1 MSSLF
6 YRGIYGMVNR
16 IRILFCA
23 LACFFSIST
32 YADDLPANPRNDTPA
47 QSLKRLQNNFK
58 SQANYDAGMKRNLAE
73 LDARIYM
80 NEGTKRTN
88 VEQMLTRSGVLES
101 GAKAE
106 VVSKVTQPADTAKAA
121 KTLAD
126 RLGKAKN
133 YAKNVGKA
141 SIPTFVGMAAFHGLM
156 EGIGWVMD
164 EGGKV
169 TKTPD
174 EDSAKY
180 SSPVYYSTDFA
191 KSYSSY
197 QDVAEQSFKVLQT
210 RSDNYHSLISI
221 ELYQCGRDGGR
232 NVCVFTIK
240 HNAYRADNPTEFRL
254 TIFESLNPD
263 YKPDHVPE
271 ASEATPEQIETALKN
286 ALESNNPAL
295 ASAIAEA
302 IKSAYSYDDSEG
314 QDNSSNTLVIGTAND
329 MNQAVDRAF
338 DNPTTNATTDKPSGY
353 YKITDGEKTI
363 EGYVTTPDTSAK
375 TDTETK
381 TTTTTDPVTGNQT
394 TTGTSTGSLQL
405 PAFCTWA
412 AIVCDWINWTK
423 EEPQEPE
430 LKPVFEE
437 INVPYTPFSI
447 AKFNAQCP
455 PDENLSLNLMG
466 QEMSFVFPMKP
477 FCDFFSGIKPFVI
490 ALASFWAVKLIG
502 NASFN
507 SGN

>member
-1 MSSLF
+1 
-6 YRGIYGMVNR
+6 MVNNFR
-16 IRILFCA
+16 FLFCT
-23 LACFFSIST
+23 LACFFSITT
-32 YADDLPANPRNDTPA
+32 YASDLPANPRNDTPA

-106 VVSKVTQPADTAKAA
+106 VVAKVTQPANTGKVA

-126 RLGKAKN
+126 RLGKAKD
-133 YAKNVGKA
+133 YAKHAGKA
-141 SIPTFVGMAAFHGLM
+141 SIPSFLGGAAVQALVDGV
-156 EGIGWVMD
+156 GWVMD

-169 TKTPD
+169 TK
-174 EDSAKY
+174 
-180 SSPVYYSTDFA
+180 
-191 KSYSSY
+191 
-197 QDVAEQSFKVLQT
+197 
-210 RSDNYHSLISI
+210 
-221 ELYQCGRDGGR
+221 
-232 NVCVFTIK
+232 
-240 HNAYRADNPTEFRL
+240 
-254 TIFESLNPD
+254 
-263 YKPDHVPE
+263 KPDPDSVYESDQFMYHASSSCSSIPSKTFATEQAANNYICQYADCNYGSRPPQTASIYDNNYIRCSAGYLMSKSSKVANPNYNPSAPPPE
-271 ASEATPEQIETALKN
+271 NVEVSQEQLTEALKN

-295 ASAIAEA
+295 AAAIAQA
-302 IKSAYSYDDSEG
+302 IKAAYSYDSSEG
-314 QDNSSNTLVIGTAND
+314 QDNSTNTIAIGTAND

-338 DNPTTNATTDKPSGY
+338 DNPTSNATSDKPSGY

-405 PAFCTWA
+405 PAFCSWA
-412 AIVCDWINWTK
+412 AIVCDWIGWTK

>member
-6 YRGIYGMVNR
+6 YRGIYGMVNSFR
-16 IRILFCA
+16 FLFCT
-23 LACFFSIST
+23 LACFFSITT
-32 YADDLPANPRNDTPA
+32 YASDLPANPRNDTPA

-80 NEGTKRTN
+80 NEGTKRTS
-88 VEQMLTRSGVLES
+88 VEQMLVRSGVVES

-106 VVSKVTQPADTAKAA
+106 VVAKVTQPADTGKAA

-126 RLGKAKN
+126 RLGKAKD
-133 YAKNVGKA
+133 YAKHAGKA
-141 SIPTFVGMAAFHGLM
+141 SIPAFLGGAAVQALVDGV
-156 EGIGWVMD
+156 GWVMD

-169 TKTPD
+169 TKPPEDEGNVTPLD
-174 EDSAKY
+174 RYRWSVGINTPPFFNSAESALKHHFPNDKPIRTQQFSGGVNFIMSDGTY
-180 SSPVYYSTDFA
+180 RSFRYYP
-191 KSYSSY
+191 
-197 QDVAEQSFKVLQT
+197 
-210 RSDNYHSLISI
+210 
-221 ELYQCGRDGGR
+221 
-232 NVCVFTIK
+232 
-240 HNAYRADNPTEFRL
+240 NPTYNPSAPQPENVEVTQEQL
-254 TIFESLNPD
+254 TE
-263 YKPDHVPE
+263 
-271 ASEATPEQIETALKN
+271 ALKQ

-295 ASAIAEA
+295 AAAIAEA
-302 IKSAYSYDDSEG
+302 IKAAYSYDASEG
-314 QDNSSNTLVIGTAND
+314 QDNSTNTIAIGTAND
-329 MNQAVDRAF
+329 MNEAVDRAF
-338 DNPTTNATTDKPSGY
+338 DNPTPNATSDKPSGY

-375 TDTETK
+375 TDTQTK
-381 TTTTTDPVTGNQT
+381 TETTTDPLTGNQT
-394 TTGTSTGSLQL
+394 TTGTSTGSLQF
-405 PAFCTWA
+405 PAFCDWA
-412 AIVCDWINWTK
+412 AIVCDWIGWTK
-423 EEPQEPE
+423 EQPDEPEE

-437 INVPYTPFSI
+437 INVPFTPFSI

-455 PDENLSLNLMG
+455 PDENLSLTLMD

>member
-6 YRGIYGMVNR
+6 YRGIYGMVNC
-16 IRILFCA
+16 IRILFCT
-23 LACFFSIST
+23 LACFFSIT
-32 YADDLPANPRNDTPA
+32 AYASDLPANPRNDTPA

-80 NEGTKRTN
+80 NEGTKRTS
-88 VEQMLTRSGVLES
+88 VEQMLVRSGVVES

-106 VVSKVTQPADTAKAA
+106 VVAKVTQPADTGKAA

-126 RLGKAKN
+126 RLGKAKD
-133 YAKNVGKA
+133 YAKHAGKA
-141 SIPTFVGMAAFHGLM
+141 SIPSFLGGAAVQALVDGV
-156 EGIGWVMD
+156 GWVMD

-169 TKTPD
+169 TLKEND
-174 EDSAKY
+174 DAVACDDS
-180 SSPVYYSTDFA
+180 SSCASFSHIWNLSHNS
-191 KSYSSY
+191 KSYSAPSTSACVSAIGGDGWWGKTLGKSTGPTTGVCY
-197 QDVAEQSFKVLQT
+197 GSDSGHTIASFHRVANPNYSPSAPPPEKVEVTQEQL
-210 RSDNYHSLISI
+210 
-221 ELYQCGRDGGR
+221 
-232 NVCVFTIK
+232 
-240 HNAYRADNPTEFRL
+240 TE
-254 TIFESLNPD
+254 
-263 YKPDHVPE
+263 
-271 ASEATPEQIETALKN
+271 ALKN

-295 ASAIAEA
+295 AAAIAEA
-302 IKSAYSYDDSEG
+302 IKAAYSYDGSEG
-314 QDNSSNTLVIGTAND
+314 QDNSTNTIAIGTAND
-329 MNQAVDRAF
+329 MNEAVDRAF
-338 DNPTTNATTDKPSGY
+338 DNPTPNATSDKPSGY

-405 PAFCTWA
+405 PAFCDWA
-412 AIVCDWINWTK
+412 AIVCDWIGWTK
-423 EEPQEPE
+423 EQPDEPEE

-437 INVPYTPFSI
+437 INVPFTPFSI
-447 AKFNAQCP
+447 ANFNAQCP
-455 PDENLSLNLMG
+455 PDENLSLTLME

>member
-6 YRGIYGMVNR
+6 YRGIYGMVNNFR
-16 IRILFCA
+16 FLLCT
-23 LACFFSIST
+23 LACFFSITT
-32 YADDLPANPRNDTPA
+32 YASDLPANPRNDTPA

-58 SQANYDAGMKRNLAE
+58 SQDNYDAGMKRNLAE

-80 NEGTKRTN
+80 NEGTKRTS

-101 GAKAE
+101 GGKAE
-106 VVSKVTQPADTAKAA
+106 VVAKVTQPVDTGKAA

-126 RLGKAKN
+126 RLGKAKD
-133 YAKNVGKA
+133 YAKHAGKA
-141 SIPTFVGMAAFHGLM
+141 SIPAFVGGAAVQALVDGV
-156 EGIGWVMD
+156 GWVID
-164 EGGKV
+164 EGGEVKRLPTEQDPDPTTSPCSSSNDNCSYAPTLFWV
-169 TKTPD
+169 ANYERLGTYSSELSAAKAAWKGGNCAPYSPLVKGGDSYYRSGGDCLIGRTLSKSNPNYSAGTPAPTPD
-174 EDSAKY
+174 
-180 SSPVYYSTDFA
+180 
-191 KSYSSY
+191 
-197 QDVAEQSFKVLQT
+197 
-210 RSDNYHSLISI
+210 
-221 ELYQCGRDGGR
+221 
-232 NVCVFTIK
+232 
-240 HNAYRADNPTEFRL
+240 L
-254 TIFESLNPD
+254 T
-263 YKPDHVPE
+263 
-271 ASEATPEQIETALKN
+271 ATPEQIQTALKN

-295 ASAIAEA
+295 AAAIAEA
-302 IKSAYSYDDSEG
+302 LKAAYSFDGTEG
-314 QDNSSNTLVIGTAND
+314 QDNSTNTAVIGTAND
-329 MNQAVDRAF
+329 MNEAVDRAF
-338 DNPTTNATTDKPSGY
+338 DNPTTNATSDKPSGY

-363 EGYVTTPDTSAK
+363 EGYVTTPDTKGK
-375 TDTETK
+375 TETETK

-405 PAFCTWA
+405 PAFCDWA

-437 INVPYTPFSI
+437 IEVPYTPFSI

>member
-1 MSSLF
+1 M
-6 YRGIYGMVNR
+6 
-16 IRILFCA
+16 
-23 LACFFSIST
+23 ACFFSITT
-32 YADDLPANPRNDTPA
+32 YASDLPANPRNDTPA

-106 VVSKVTQPADTAKAA
+106 VVAKVTQPVNNAKVASTLVDRLAKA
-121 KTLAD
+121 KD
-126 RLGKAKN
+126 
-133 YAKNVGKA
+133 YAKNAGKA
-141 SIPTFVGMAAFHGLM
+141 SIPAFVGGAAVQALVDGV
-156 EGIGWVMD
+156 GWVMD
-164 EGGKV
+164 PKNNTISKKDDSVNVSDKYQSKYKDKDFYASSEGQLC
-169 TKTPD
+169 TKYADNWKKDNSPQN
-174 EDSAKY
+174 EYPAMHYNGHVLIGSSQLNCKY
-180 SSPVYYSTDFA
+180 YYYPGA
-191 KSYSSY
+191 
-197 QDVAEQSFKVLQT
+197 
-210 RSDNYHSLISI
+210 
-221 ELYQCGRDGGR
+221 
-232 NVCVFTIK
+232 TIK
-240 HNAYRADNPTEFRL
+240 TVGIP
-254 TIFESLNPD
+254 ISLNPNYQQPQPQTEVTD
-263 YKPDHVPE
+263 DELKQAFED
-271 ASEATPEQIETALKN
+271 ALN
-286 ALESNNPAL
+286 SNNPAL
-295 ASAIAEA
+295 ASAIAQA
-302 IKSAYSYDDSEG
+302 IKDAYSYDGSEG
-314 QDNSSNTLVIGTAND
+314 QDNSTNTAVIGTAND

-338 DNPTTNATTDKPSGY
+338 DNPTSNATSDKPSGY

-394 TTGTSTGSLQL
+394 TTGTSTGSFEL
-405 PAFCTWA
+405 PAFCSWA

>member
-1 MSSLF
+1 
-6 YRGIYGMVNR
+6 MVNNFR
-16 IRILFCA
+16 FLFCT
-23 LACFFSIST
+23 LACFFSITT
-32 YADDLPANPRNDTPA
+32 YASDLPANPRNDTPA

-80 NEGTKRTN
+80 NEGTKRTS
-88 VEQMLTRSGVLES
+88 VEQMLVRSGVVES

-106 VVSKVTQPADTAKAA
+106 VVAKVTQPADTGKAA

-126 RLGKAKN
+126 RLGKAKD
-133 YAKNVGKA
+133 YAKHAGKA
-141 SIPTFVGMAAFHGLM
+141 SIPSFLGGAAVQALVDGV
-156 EGIGWVMD
+156 GWVMD

-169 TKTPD
+169 TKKATDPNVCD
-174 EDSAKY
+174 PSSCSHIQTLYNLEGKNY
-180 SSPVYYSTDFA
+180 SSA
-191 KSYSSY
+191 
-197 QDVAEQSFKVLQT
+197 QAAC
-210 RSDNYHSLISI
+210 NSI
-221 ELYQCGRDGGR
+221 ELDASFGTPSPTIRLKGTDCLLYGGGNNYNG
-232 NVCVFTIK
+232 NVAASLVKIT
-240 HNAYRADNPTEFRL
+240 NPNYSSTAQPENVEVTQDQLTE
-254 TIFESLNPD
+254 
-263 YKPDHVPE
+263 
-271 ASEATPEQIETALKN
+271 ALKQ

-295 ASAIAEA
+295 AAAIAEA
-302 IKSAYSYDDSEG
+302 LKAAYSYDGTEG
-314 QDNSSNTLVIGTAND
+314 QDNSTNSIVIGTAND

-338 DNPTTNATTDKPSGY
+338 DNPTSNATSDKPSGY
-353 YKITDGEKTI
+353 YKITDGEKTV
-363 EGYVTTPDTSAK
+363 EGYVTTPDTKGK
-375 TDTETK
+375 TETETK

-394 TTGTSTGSLQL
+394 TTGTSTGSLQF
-405 PAFCTWA
+405 PAFCDWA

-437 INVPYTPFSI
+437 INVPLTPFSI

>member
-1 MSSLF
+1 
-6 YRGIYGMVNR
+6 MVNR
-16 IRILFCA
+16 IRFLFCT
-23 LACFFSIST
+23 LACFFSITT
-32 YADDLPANPRNDTPA
+32 YASDLPANPRNDTPA

-101 GAKAE
+101 GGKAE
-106 VVSKVTQPADTAKAA
+106 VVAKVTQPADTGKAA

-126 RLGKAKN
+126 RLGKAKD
-133 YAKNVGKA
+133 YAKNAGKA
-141 SIPTFVGMAAFHGLM
+141 SIPAFLGGAAVQALIDGV
-156 EGIGWVMD
+156 GWVMD

-169 TKTPD
+169 TKKPEESVVGPHHQYRWGAYVGSTSYYKPTGESFVSSWTEYYKTAD
-174 EDSAKY
+174 PNVVNIVSVQCSISGIVCSQYNAVRENGTTITLRSIREPNPSY
-180 SSPVYYSTDFA
+180 NPSSPA
-191 KSYSSY
+191 P
-197 QDVAEQSFKVLQT
+197 E
-210 RSDNYHSLISI
+210 
-221 ELYQCGRDGGR
+221 
-232 NVCVFTIK
+232 NVEV
-240 HNAYRADNPTEFRL
+240 
-254 TIFESLNPD
+254 
-263 YKPDHVPE
+263 
-271 ASEATPEQIETALKN
+271 TPQQLETALKN

-295 ASAIAEA
+295 AAAIAQA
-302 IKSAYSYDDSEG
+302 IKSAYSYDGSEG
-314 QDNSSNTLVIGTAND
+314 QDNSTNSIVIGTAND

-338 DNPTTNATTDKPSGY
+338 DTPTSNATTDKPSGY

-363 EGYVTTPDTSAK
+363 EGYVTSSDTSTK

-405 PAFCTWA
+405 PAFCSWA

-423 EEPQEPE
+423 EEPNEPE
-430 LKPVFEE
+430 QPKPVFEE
-437 INVPYTPFSI
+437 INVPLTPFSI

>member
-16 IRILFCA
+16 FRFLFCT
-23 LACFFSIST
+23 LACFFSITTHAS
-32 YADDLPANPRNDTPA
+32 DLPANPRNDTPA

-80 NEGTKRTN
+80 NEGTKRTT
-88 VEQMLTRSGVLES
+88 VEQLLVRSGVVES

-106 VVSKVTQPADTAKAA
+106 VVAKVTQPANTGKAA

-126 RLGKAKN
+126 RLGKAKD
-133 YAKNVGKA
+133 YAKHAGKA
-141 SIPTFVGMAAFHGLM
+141 SIPAFLGGAAVQALVDGV
-156 EGIGWVMD
+156 GWVMD
-164 EGGKV
+164 EGGQIQKSI
-169 TKTPD
+169 TPEQQEQYD
-174 EDSAKY
+174 LEQEKYTSPHIYKISQSMGSALNQFY
-180 SSPVYYSTDFA
+180 SPKAACIGYAATMNNTVYVSNTETFC
-191 KSYSSY
+191 
-197 QDVAEQSFKVLQT
+197 VLRQT
-210 RSDNYHSLISI
+210 RSDGS
-221 ELYQCGRDGGR
+221 
-232 NVCVFTIK
+232 TIQTGATVVYLK
-240 HNAYRADNPTEFRL
+240 PNPSYNPSYTPSQPSAPVATNAE
-254 TIFESLNPD
+254 
-263 YKPDHVPE
+263 
-271 ASEATPEQIETALKN
+271 IETALKN

-295 ASAIAEA
+295 AAAIAEA
-302 IKSAYSYDDSEG
+302 IKAAYSYDGSEG
-314 QDNSSNTLVIGTAND
+314 QDNSTNTIAIGTAND
-329 MNQAVDRAF
+329 MNEAVDRAF
-338 DNPTTNATTDKPSGY
+338 DNPTPNATSDKPSGY

-363 EGYVTTPDTSAK
+363 EGYVTTPDTTGK
-375 TDTETK
+375 TETETK

-394 TTGTSTGSLQL
+394 TTGTSTGSLQF
-405 PAFCTWA
+405 PAFCDWA
-412 AIVCDWINWTK
+412 GIVCDWINWTK

>member
-1 MSSLF
+1 
-6 YRGIYGMVNR
+6 MVNNFR
-16 IRILFCA
+16 FLFCT
-23 LACFFSIST
+23 LACFFSITT
-32 YADDLPANPRNDTPA
+32 YASDLPANPRNDTPA

-58 SQANYDAGMKRNLAE
+58 SQDNYDAGMKRNLAE

-80 NEGTKRTN
+80 NEGTKRTS
-88 VEQMLTRSGVLES
+88 VEQMLVRSGVVES

-106 VVSKVTQPADTAKAA
+106 VVAKVTQPADTAKSA

-126 RLGKAKN
+126 RLAKAKD
-133 YAKNVGKA
+133 YAKHAGKA
-141 SIPTFVGMAAFHGLM
+141 SIPSFLGGAAVQALVDGV
-156 EGIGWVMD
+156 GWVMD

-169 TKTPD
+169 TRTPD
-174 EDSAKY
+174 TPVNADSSFIKCWTG
-180 SSPVYYSTDFA
+180 SGGQGCYSTPESA
-191 KSYSSY
+191 AQY
-197 QDVAEQSFKVLQT
+197 T
-210 RSDNYHSLISI
+210 T
-221 ELYQCGRDGGR
+221 CGGTANIYYNSGTMAYANCENGGKAT
-232 NVCVFTIK
+232 VFYI
-240 HNAYRADNPTEFRL
+240 DNPNYNPNSPPPEPTEVTAQEL
-254 TIFESLNPD
+254 
-263 YKPDHVPE
+263 E
-271 ASEATPEQIETALKN
+271 AALKT

-295 ASAIAEA
+295 AAAIAEA
-302 IKSAYSYDDSEG
+302 LKAAYSYDSSEG
-314 QDNSSNTLVIGTAND
+314 QDNSTNTAVIGAAND
-329 MNQAVDRAF
+329 MNEAVDRAF
-338 DNPTTNATTDKPSGY
+338 DNPTTNATSDKPSGY

-363 EGYVTTPDTSAK
+363 EGYVTTPDTSVK

-405 PAFCTWA
+405 PAFCSWA

>member
-16 IRILFCA
+16 IRFLFCT
-23 LACFFSIST
+23 LACFFSIT
-32 YADDLPANPRNDTPA
+32 IYASDLPANPRNDTPA

-88 VEQMLTRSGVLES
+88 VEQMLTRSGVVES

-106 VVSKVTQPADTAKAA
+106 VVAKVTQPADTGKAA

-126 RLGKAKN
+126 RLGKAKD
-133 YAKNVGKA
+133 YAKHAGKA
-141 SIPTFVGMAAFHGLM
+141 SIPSFLGGAAVQALVDGV
-156 EGIGWVMD
+156 GWVMD

-169 TKTPD
+169 TKKPNEDDVTPSH
-174 EDSAKY
+174 EY
-180 SSPVYYSTDFA
+180 YYSIKNSSGKLFQASTADAVCRQYITDSGMVYDGLHLSAQGQPMACKGHRLPSTQVYSFGSIQ
-191 KSYSSY
+191 KPKNPSYDPSAP
-197 QDVAEQSFKVLQT
+197 QPENVEVTQEQL
-210 RSDNYHSLISI
+210 
-221 ELYQCGRDGGR
+221 
-232 NVCVFTIK
+232 
-240 HNAYRADNPTEFRL
+240 TE
-254 TIFESLNPD
+254 
-263 YKPDHVPE
+263 
-271 ASEATPEQIETALKN
+271 ALKT

-295 ASAIAEA
+295 ASAIAQA
-302 IKSAYSYDDSEG
+302 IKSAYLYDGSEG
-314 QDNSSNTLVIGTAND
+314 QDDSSNTIAIGSAND

-338 DNPTTNATTDKPSGY
+338 DNPTSNATSDKPSGY
-353 YKITDGEKTI
+353 YKITDGEKTV
-363 EGYVTTPDTSAK
+363 EGYVTTSDTSAK
-375 TDTETK
+375 TETETK

-394 TTGTSTGSLQL
+394 TTGTSTGSFQL
-405 PAFCTWA
+405 PAFCDWA
-412 AIVCDWINWTK
+412 GIVCDWINWTK
-423 EEPQEPE
+423 EEPDQPEEP
-430 LKPVFEE
+430 KPVFEE
-437 INVPYTPFSI
+437 INVPFTPFSI
-447 AKFNAQCP
+447 ANFNAQCP
-455 PDENLSLNLMG
+455 PDEQLSLTLME

>member
-1 MSSLF
+1 
-6 YRGIYGMVNR
+6 MVNNF
-16 IRILFCA
+16 RILFCT

-80 NEGTKRTN
+80 NEGTKRTS
-88 VEQMLTRSGVLES
+88 VEQMLTRSGVVES

-106 VVSKVTQPADTAKAA
+106 VVAKVTQPADTGKAA

-126 RLGKAKN
+126 RLGKAKD
-133 YAKNVGKA
+133 YAKNAGKA
-141 SIPTFVGMAAFHGLM
+141 SIPAFLGGAAVQALVDGV
-156 EGIGWVMD
+156 GWVMD

-169 TKTPD
+169 TKKP
-174 EDSAKY
+174 ENVN
-180 SSPVYYSTDFA
+180 PPYYFYN
-191 KSYSSY
+191 SYDKTQKNLTLTQACDAY
-197 QDVAEQSFKVLQT
+197 K
-210 RSDNYHSLISI
+210 NYNVS
-221 ELYQCGRDGGR
+221 GGYWK
-232 NVCVFTIK
+232 NVTYYTSGNNPYFCVFSGE
-240 HNAYRADNPTEFRL
+240 NFRGRFENSPTQMQIYTPTTEDLNKSEEVTSEQL
-254 TIFESLNPD
+254 T
-263 YKPDHVPE
+263 K
-271 ASEATPEQIETALKN
+271 ALKQ
-286 ALESNNPAL
+286 ALDSNNPAL
-295 ASAIAEA
+295 AAAIAEA
-302 IKSAYSYDDSEG
+302 IKAAYSYDGSEG
-314 QDNSSNTLVIGTAND
+314 QDDSTNTIAIGTAND
-329 MNQAVDRAF
+329 MNEAVDRAF
-338 DNPTTNATTDKPSGY
+338 DNPTPNATSDKPSGY

-375 TDTETK
+375 TDTQTK
-381 TTTTTDPVTGNQT
+381 TETTTDPVTGNQT
-394 TTGTSTGSLQL
+394 TTGTSTGSLQF
-405 PAFCTWA
+405 PAFCDWA
-412 AIVCDWINWTK
+412 AIVCDWIGWTK
-423 EEPQEPE
+423 EQPDEPEE

-437 INVPYTPFSI
+437 INVPFTPFSI

-455 PDENLSLNLMG
+455 PDENLSLTLMQ

>member
-1 MSSLF
+1 
-6 YRGIYGMVNR
+6 MVNNFR
-16 IRILFCA
+16 FLFCT
-23 LACFFSIST
+23 LACFFSITT
-32 YADDLPANPRNDTPA
+32 YADDLPSNPRNDTPA

-58 SQANYDAGMKRNLAE
+58 SQANYDAGIKRNLAE

-106 VVSKVTQPADTAKAA
+106 VVAKVTQPANTGKVA
-121 KTLAD
+121 KTLVD
-126 RLGKAKN
+126 RLAKAKD
-133 YAKNVGKA
+133 YAKHAGKA
-141 SIPTFVGMAAFHGLM
+141 SIPSFLGGAAVQALVDGV
-156 EGIGWVMD
+156 GWVID

-169 TKTPD
+169 TKAPD
-174 EDSAKY
+174 PNAPENTKY
-180 SSPVYYSTDFA
+180 SSNFIYYSDRATAYSLSDYGRTVFA
-191 KSYSSY
+191 
-197 QDVAEQSFKVLQT
+197 QTVAENSGF
-210 RSDNYHSLISI
+210 SDSVFSSSTKHPNYACNYVGNYNCVVSVNYMRNGTSYTQNYTLSI
-221 ELYQCGRDGGR
+221 
-232 NVCVFTIK
+232 K
-240 HNAYRADNPTEFRL
+240 
-254 TIFESLNPD
+254 SNPD
-263 YKPDHVPE
+263 YKSDHVPE
-271 ASEATPEQIETALKN
+271 ATEVTPEQIESALKN

-295 ASAIAEA
+295 AAAIAEA
-302 IKSAYSYDDSEG
+302 IKAAYSYDSSEG
-314 QDNSSNTLVIGTAND
+314 QDNSTNTAVIGTAND
-329 MNQAVDRAF
+329 MNEAVDRAF

-363 EGYVTTPDTSAK
+363 EGYVTTPDTSSK
-375 TDTETK
+375 TETETK

-405 PAFCTWA
+405 PAFCSWA

-437 INVPYTPFSI
+437 ISVPYTPFSI

>member
-6 YRGIYGMVNR
+6 YRGIYGMVNNFR
-16 IRILFCA
+16 FLFCA
-23 LACFFSIST
+23 LACFFSITT
-32 YADDLPANPRNDTPA
+32 YASDLPANPRNDTPA
-47 QSLKRLQNNFK
+47 QSLKRLQDNFK

-80 NEGTKRTN
+80 NEGTKRTS
-88 VEQMLTRSGVLES
+88 VEQMLTRSGVVES

-106 VVSKVTQPADTAKAA
+106 VVAKVTQPADTGKAA

-126 RLGKAKN
+126 RLGKAKD
-133 YAKNVGKA
+133 YAKNAGKA
-141 SIPTFVGMAAFHGLM
+141 SIPAFLGGAAVQALVDGV
-156 EGIGWVMD
+156 GWVID

-169 TKTPD
+169 TK
-174 EDSAKY
+174 K
-180 SSPVYYSTDFA
+180 PVDDGTINETHEYIYTINFDIW
-191 KSYSSY
+191 
-197 QDVAEQSFKVLQT
+197 
-210 RSDNYHSLISI
+210 RS
-221 ELYQCGRDGGR
+221 
-232 NVCVFTIK
+232 
-240 HNAYRADNPTEFRL
+240 
-254 TIFESLNPD
+254 
-263 YKPDHVPE
+263 
-271 ASEATPEQIETALKN
+271 TPESACTAADWANNPYGKLYYDGSVGKYGTCRAPKYQNGWIIHTKKSPNYNPSAQPPENVEVTQEQLTEALKQ
-286 ALESNNPAL
+286 ALDSNNPAL
-295 ASAIAEA
+295 AAAIAEA
-302 IKSAYSYDDSEG
+302 IKAAYSYDGSEG
-314 QDNSSNTLVIGTAND
+314 QDNSTNTIAIDSAND

-338 DNPTTNATTDKPSGY
+338 DNPTPNATSDKPSGY

-375 TDTETK
+375 TETETK

-394 TTGTSTGSLQL
+394 TTGTSTGSLQF
-405 PAFCTWA
+405 PAFCDWA
-412 AIVCDWINWTK
+412 GIVCDWIGWTK
-423 EEPQEPE
+423 EQPDEPEE

-437 INVPYTPFSI
+437 INVPFTPFSI
-447 AKFNAQCP
+447 ANFNAQCP
-455 PDENLSLNLMG
+455 PDENLSLTLME

>member
-1 MSSLF
+1 
-6 YRGIYGMVNR
+6 MVNNFR
-16 IRILFCA
+16 FLFCA
-23 LACFFSIST
+23 LACFFSITT
-32 YADDLPANPRNDTPA
+32 YASDLPANPRNDTPA

-58 SQANYDAGMKRNLAE
+58 SQDNYDAGMKRNLAE

-80 NEGTKRTN
+80 NEGTKRTS

-101 GAKAE
+101 GGKAE
-106 VVSKVTQPADTAKAA
+106 VVAKVTQPVDTGKAA

-126 RLGKAKN
+126 RLGKAKD
-133 YAKNVGKA
+133 YAKHAGKA
-141 SIPTFVGMAAFHGLM
+141 SIPAFLGGAAVQALVDGV
-156 EGIGWVMD
+156 GWVMD

-169 TKTPD
+169 TKKEND
-174 EDSAKY
+174 DSVICTDNSSCASFSNIWNLSHNNKDY
-180 SSPVYYSTDFA
+180 SAPTTSACASAIDASGWWGNTLFKSTGANTGVCYGSASGHTIAYFQRVPNRNYNPSA
-191 KSYSSY
+191 PPPEKVEVT
-197 QDVAEQSFKVLQT
+197 QEQL
-210 RSDNYHSLISI
+210 
-221 ELYQCGRDGGR
+221 
-232 NVCVFTIK
+232 
-240 HNAYRADNPTEFRL
+240 TE
-254 TIFESLNPD
+254 
-263 YKPDHVPE
+263 
-271 ASEATPEQIETALKN
+271 ALKN

-295 ASAIAEA
+295 AAAIAEA
-302 IKSAYSYDDSEG
+302 IKAAYSYDGSEG
-314 QDNSSNTLVIGTAND
+314 QDNSTNTAVIGTAND
-329 MNQAVDRAF
+329 MNEAVDRAF
-338 DNPTTNATTDKPSGY
+338 DNPTSNATSDKPSGY

-363 EGYVTTPDTSAK
+363 EGYVTTPDTSVK
-375 TDTETK
+375 TETETK
-381 TTTTTDPVTGNQT
+381 TTTTTDPVTGNPT
-394 TTGTSTGSLQL
+394 TTGTSTGSFQL
-405 PAFCTWA
+405 PAFCSWA

>member
-1 MSSLF
+1 
-6 YRGIYGMVNR
+6 MVNNFR
-16 IRILFCA
+16 FLFCT
-23 LACFFSIST
+23 LACFFSITT
-32 YADDLPANPRNDTPA
+32 YASDLPANPRNDTPA

-88 VEQMLTRSGVLES
+88 VEQMLTRSGVVES

-106 VVSKVTQPADTAKAA
+106 VVAKVTQPADTGKAA

-126 RLGKAKN
+126 RLGKAKD
-133 YAKNVGKA
+133 YAKHAGKA
-141 SIPTFVGMAAFHGLM
+141 SIPAFLGGAAVQALVDGV
-156 EGIGWVMD
+156 GWVMD

-169 TKTPD
+169 TKHTGGSID
-174 EDSAKY
+174 GYIYSDSHKADR
-180 SSPVYYSTDFA
+180 SAWTV
-191 KSYSSY
+191 SSY
-197 QDVAEQSFKVLQT
+197 
-210 RSDNYHSLISI
+210 
-221 ELYQCGRDGGR
+221 
-232 NVCVFTIK
+232 
-240 HNAYRADNPTEFRL
+240 
-254 TIFESLNPD
+254 
-263 YKPDHVPE
+263 DHVE
-271 ASEATPEQIETALKN
+271 ACKAILNLSGKRYQSSTGYPNTACYFNHNGEQMRASMHAHRDNSPPQTVEVQPAEIEQAVKN
-286 ALESNNPAL
+286 ALETNNPAL
-295 ASAIAEA
+295 AAAIAEA
-302 IKSAYSYDDSEG
+302 IKAAYSYDGSEG
-314 QDNSSNTLVIGTAND
+314 QDNSTNTIAIGTAND
-329 MNQAVDRAF
+329 MNEAVDRAF
-338 DNPTTNATTDKPSGY
+338 DNPTSNATSDKPSGY
-353 YKITDGEKTI
+353 YKITDGEKTV
-363 EGYVTTPDTSAK
+363 EGYVTTPDTKGK
-375 TDTETK
+375 TETETK

-394 TTGTSTGSLQL
+394 TTGTSTGSLEL
-405 PAFCTWA
+405 PAFCDWA

>member
-16 IRILFCA
+16 FRFLFCT
-23 LACFFSIST
+23 LACFFSITT

-80 NEGTKRTN
+80 NEGTKRAS

-106 VVSKVTQPADTAKAA
+106 VVAKVTQPANTAKAA

-126 RLGKAKN
+126 RLGKAKD
-133 YAKNVGKA
+133 YAKHAGKA

-169 TKTPD
+169 TKPAELDINTTSQYRYKHSSIDTYVYTVSQAETEYESYIKTLSNGSDRHLSHCKISGSNISCYWYYTWDDPPYNR
-174 EDSAKY
+174 SASFIGQTNPY
-180 SSPVYYSTDFA
+180 YNPNASPEPVP
-191 KSYSSY
+191 
-197 QDVAEQSFKVLQT
+197 V
-210 RSDNYHSLISI
+210 SDQ
-221 ELYQCGRDGGR
+221 E
-232 NVCVFTIK
+232 
-240 HNAYRADNPTEFRL
+240 
-254 TIFESLNPD
+254 
-263 YKPDHVPE
+263 
-271 ASEATPEQIETALKN
+271 IETALKN

-295 ASAIAEA
+295 SAAIAEA
-302 IKSAYSYDDSEG
+302 IKAAYSYDGSEG
-314 QDNSSNTLVIGTAND
+314 QDNSTNTIAIGTAND
-329 MNQAVDRAF
+329 MNEAVDRAF
-338 DNPTTNATTDKPSGY
+338 DNPTPNATSDKPSGY
-353 YKITDGEKTI
+353 YKITDGEKTV
-363 EGYVTTPDTSAK
+363 EGYVTTPDTTGK
-375 TDTETK
+375 TETETK

-394 TTGTSTGSLQL
+394 TTGTSTGSLEL
-405 PAFCTWA
+405 PAFCDWA
-412 AIVCDWINWTK
+412 AIVCDWIGWTK
-423 EEPQEPE
+423 EQPDEPEE

-437 INVPYTPFSI
+437 IEVPYTPFSI
-447 AKFNAQCP
+447 ANFNAQCP

>member
-1 MSSLF
+1 
-6 YRGIYGMVNR
+6 MVNNFR
-16 IRILFCA
+16 FLFCA
-23 LACFFSIST
+23 LACFFSIT
-32 YADDLPANPRNDTPA
+32 AYASDLPANPRNDTPA

-80 NEGTKRTN
+80 NEGTKRAT
-88 VEQMLTRSGVLES
+88 VEQMLTRSGVVES

-106 VVSKVTQPADTAKAA
+106 VVAKVTQPADTGKAA

-126 RLGKAKN
+126 RLGKAKD
-133 YAKNVGKA
+133 YAKHAGKA
-141 SIPTFVGMAAFHGLM
+141 SIPAFLGGAAVQALVDGV
-156 EGIGWVMD
+156 GWVMD
-164 EGGKV
+164 DGGKI
-169 TKTPD
+169 TKKEDTTSSDGLATKFD
-174 EDSAKY
+174 EYGVFLDGKY
-180 SSPVYYSTDFA
+180 YQSGKAAFVVWANSVKKNHTYVSETLQGG
-191 KSYSSY
+191 SY
-197 QDVAEQSFKVLQT
+197 VKVIY
-210 RSDNYHSLISI
+210 RDASDYNYVRDTAFQRLKNP
-221 ELYQCGRDGGR
+221 LYDPNAQPA
-232 NVCVFTIK
+232 NV
-240 HNAYRADNPTEFRL
+240 
-254 TIFESLNPD
+254 
-263 YKPDHVPE
+263 E
-271 ASEATPEQIETALKN
+271 ASQSELQAALKN

-295 ASAIAEA
+295 AAAIAEA
-302 IKSAYSYDDSEG
+302 LKAAYSYDSSEG
-314 QDNSSNTLVIGTAND
+314 QDNSTNTVVIGTAND
-329 MNQAVDRAF
+329 MNEAVDRAF
-338 DNPTTNATTDKPSGY
+338 DNPTSNATSDKPSGY

-363 EGYVTTPDTSAK
+363 EGYVTTPDTSVK

-394 TTGTSTGSLQL
+394 TTGTSTGSLL

-412 AIVCDWINWTK
+412 SIVCDWINWTK

>member
-16 IRILFCA
+16 IRFLFCA
-23 LACFFSIST
+23 LACFFSITT
-32 YADDLPANPRNDTPA
+32 YATDLPSNPRNDTPA

-80 NEGTKRTN
+80 NEGTKRTS

-106 VVSKVTQPADTAKAA
+106 VVAKVTQPADTGKAA

-126 RLGKAKN
+126 RLGKAKD
-133 YAKNVGKA
+133 YAKHAGKA
-141 SIPTFVGMAAFHGLM
+141 SIPAFLGGAAVQALVDGV
-156 EGIGWVMD
+156 GWVMD

-169 TKTPD
+169 TKKD
-174 EDSAKY
+174 N
-180 SSPVYYSTDFA
+180 SSPTGEVTPADQYGFQHNG
-191 KSYSSY
+191 K
-197 QDVAEQSFKVLQT
+197 
-210 RSDNYHSLISI
+210 
-221 ELYQCGRDGGR
+221 LYQSGSLAADVYLKSLCTVQNLCSTVKISVVDTVDFGRQ
-232 NVCVFTIK
+232 VAK
-240 HNAYRADNPTEFRL
+240 L
-254 TIFESLNPD
+254 TFKS
-263 YKPDHVPE
+263 KPDSTSNSTATFERIKNDKYNSTYQPE
-271 ASEATPEQIETALKN
+271 STEVTQEQLAEALKN
-286 ALESNNPAL
+286 ALDSNNPAL
-295 ASAIAEA
+295 AAAIAEA
-302 IKSAYSYDDSEG
+302 IKAAYSYDGSEG
-314 QDNSSNTLVIGTAND
+314 QDNSTNTIAIGTAND
-329 MNQAVDRAF
+329 MNEAVDRAF
-338 DNPTTNATTDKPSGY
+338 DNPTSNATSDKPSGY
-353 YKITDGEKTI
+353 YKITDGEKTV

-375 TDTETK
+375 TETETK
-381 TTTTTDPVTGNQT
+381 TETTTDPVTGNQT

-405 PAFCTWA
+405 PAFCDWA
-412 AIVCDWINWTK
+412 AIVCDWIGWTK
-423 EEPQEPE
+423 EQPDEPEE

-437 INVPYTPFSI
+437 IEVPYTPFSI
-447 AKFNAQCP
+447 ANFNAQCP
-455 PDENLSLNLMG
+455 PDENLSLTLME

>member
-1 MSSLF
+1 
-6 YRGIYGMVNR
+6 MVNNFR
-16 IRILFCA
+16 FLFCT
-23 LACFFSIST
+23 LACFFSITT
-32 YADDLPANPRNDTPA
+32 YASDLPANPRNDTPA

-88 VEQMLTRSGVLES
+88 VEQMLTRSGVVES
-101 GAKAE
+101 GGKAE
-106 VVSKVTQPADTAKAA
+106 VVAKVTQPADTGKAA

-126 RLGKAKN
+126 RLSKAKD
-133 YAKNVGKA
+133 YAKKAGKA
-141 SIPTFVGMAAFHGLM
+141 SIPAFLGGAAVQALVDGV
-156 EGIGWVMD
+156 GWVMD

-169 TKTPD
+169 TKLPTPEEQQQYD
-174 EDSAKY
+174 EQNAKY
-180 SSPVYYSTDFA
+180 TSPYTYQESILGQRIIAYSLASFCSQYVGAGTVVALYPKSNSCTWRAQNNPNLQGAVAQVY
-191 KSYSSY
+191 K
-197 QDVAEQSFKVLQT
+197 
-210 RSDNYHSLISI
+210 
-221 ELYQCGRDGGR
+221 
-232 NVCVFTIK
+232 
-240 HNAYRADNPTEFRL
+240 
-254 TIFESLNPD
+254 NPD
-263 YKPDHVPE
+263 YDPSYIPSEPPAPV
-271 ASEATPEQIETALKN
+271 ASDADIENAIKN

-295 ASAIAEA
+295 AAAIAEA
-302 IKSAYSYDDSEG
+302 IKAAYSYDGSEG
-314 QDNSSNTLVIGTAND
+314 QDNSTNTIAIGTAND
-329 MNQAVDRAF
+329 MNEAVDRAF
-338 DNPTTNATTDKPSGY
+338 DNPTPNATSDKPSGY

-394 TTGTSTGSLQL
+394 TTGTSTGSFEL
-405 PAFCTWA
+405 PAFCSWA

-447 AKFNAQCP
+447 ANFNAQCP